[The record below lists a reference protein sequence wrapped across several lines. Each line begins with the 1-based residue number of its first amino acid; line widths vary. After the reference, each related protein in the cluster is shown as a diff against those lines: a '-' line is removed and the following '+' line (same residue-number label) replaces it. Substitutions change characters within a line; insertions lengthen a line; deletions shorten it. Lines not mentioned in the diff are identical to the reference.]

1 MKRIQIIATL
11 IIALSAI
18 AFFGCSKGAPA
29 SGNEPKAVNSNAAA
43 SPITPAKNASASSN
57 SPAPAPSPSPAN
69 ANSNA
74 ATAMPAASSTATEGP
89 VDVTKLVGVYEMVQV
104 QKEGVVSMISQ
115 LKTRITFNTEGT
127 YRRES
132 RVKGKIYHD
141 DTGQFRVENGDQ
153 LVLVIQMSK
162 KHILNPKIE
171 KRQKINLS
179 PDGEEMKLTSGDG
192 GTAVFRKVRT

>member
-1 MKRIQIIATL
+1 MKRIQIIATVV
-11 IIALSAI
+11 IALFAI

-29 SGNEPKAVNSNAAA
+29 SGNEPKAANSNAAA
-43 SPITPAKNASASSN
+43 SPLTPAKNASATAN
-57 SPAPAPSPSPAN
+57 TPAPSVSPTN

-74 ATAMPAASSTATEGP
+74 AAAKPAESSTATEGP
-89 VDVTKLVGVYEMVQV
+89 VDVSKLVGVYEMVQV

-162 KHILNPKIE
+162 KHVISPRIE
-171 KRQKINLS
+171 KRQKISLS
-179 PDGEEMKLTSGDG
+179 PDGEEMKLTSNDG
-192 GTAVFRKVRT
+192 GTAVFRKVRI